1 MTDDAGTERAAQEYL
16 AGKLSQQ
23 HQQAEDEL
31 NRQAAAALALTV
43 WKQASNTV
51 YANAVAAAAVTG
63 L

>member
-31 NRQAAAALALTV
+31 NRQAAAALALI